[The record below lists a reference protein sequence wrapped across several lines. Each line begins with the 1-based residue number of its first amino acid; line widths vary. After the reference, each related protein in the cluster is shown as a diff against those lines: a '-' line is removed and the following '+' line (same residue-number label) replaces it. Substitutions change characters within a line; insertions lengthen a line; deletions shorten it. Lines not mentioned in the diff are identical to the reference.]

1 MLENM
6 LNLESFGII
15 IILYLIG
22 SIPFA
27 ILTSKIFDLPDPR
40 TFGSKN
46 PGATNVLRS
55 GNKFA
60 ALFTLVGDALK
71 GFIPMIYMMSCDYEI
86 YELYLISFTILIG
99 HCFPVTLG
107 FKGGKGVATSL
118 GILLALSPL
127 VALMVIITWAIIYYL
142 FKVSGVSAL
151 IGFLLLPFFMFSIGS
166 DSYMIMISFVNVI
179 FIYLTHKKN
188 ILEFLSSQ
196 T

>member
-60 ALFTLVGDALK
+60 ALFTLAGDALK

-127 VALMVIITWAIIYYL
+127 VAIMVIMTWTIIYYL
-142 FKVSGVSAL
+142 FKISGVSAL
-151 IGFLLLPFFMFSIGS
+151 IGFLLLPFFMFLINS

-188 ILEFLSSQ
+188 ILEFLSGQ

>member
-1 MLENM
+1 MLDNM

-27 ILTSKIFDLPDPR
+27 ILTSKIFALPDPR

-60 ALFTLVGDALK
+60 ALFTLAGDALK

-127 VALMVIITWAIIYYL
+127 VAIMVIMTWVIIYYL
-142 FKVSGVSAL
+142 FKISGVSAL
-151 IGFLLLPFFMFSIGS
+151 IGFLLLPFFMFLVNS
-166 DSYMIMISFVNVI
+166 DNYMVMISFMNVI

>member
-60 ALFTLVGDALK
+60 ALFTLAGDALK
-71 GFIPMIYMMSCDYEI
+71 GFIPMIYMISCDYEI

-127 VALMVIITWAIIYYL
+127 VAIMVIMTWVIIYYL
-142 FKVSGVSAL
+142 FKISGVSAL
-151 IGFLLLPFFMFSIGS
+151 IGFLLLPFFMFLINS
-166 DSYMIMISFVNVI
+166 DNYMVMISFMNVI

-188 ILEFLSSQ
+188 ILDFLSIQ

>member
-60 ALFTLVGDALK
+60 ALFTLAGDALK

-127 VALMVIITWAIIYYL
+127 VAIMVIMTWAIIYYL
-142 FKVSGVSAL
+142 FIISGVSAL
-151 IGFLLLPFFMFSIGS
+151 FGFLLLPFFMFLINS

-188 ILEFLSSQ
+188 ILEFLSGQ

>member
-6 LNLESFGII
+6 LNLESFSII

-22 SIPFA
+22 TIPFA

-60 ALFTLVGDALK
+60 AFFTLAGDALK

-127 VALMVIITWAIIYYL
+127 VAIMVIMTWAIIYYL
-142 FKVSGVSAL
+142 FKISGVSAL
-151 IGFLLLPFFMFSIGS
+151 IGFLLLPFFMFLINS
-166 DSYMIMISFVNVI
+166 DSYMVMISFVNVI
-179 FIYLTHKKN
+179 FIYLTHKK
-188 ILEFLSSQ
+188 IS
-196 T
+196 

>member
-6 LNLESFGII
+6 LNLESFSII

-22 SIPFA
+22 TIPFA

-60 ALFTLVGDALK
+60 AFFTLAGDALK

-127 VALMVIITWAIIYYL
+127 VAIMVIMTWAIIYYL

-151 IGFLLLPFFMFSIGS
+151 IGFLLLPFFMFLINS

-188 ILEFLSSQ
+188 ILEFLSGQ

>member
-60 ALFTLVGDALK
+60 ALFTLAGDALK

-127 VALMVIITWAIIYYL
+127 VAIMVIMTWAIIYYL
-142 FKVSGVSAL
+142 FKISGVSAL
-151 IGFLLLPFFMFSIGS
+151 IGFLLLPFFMFLINS

-188 ILEFLSSQ
+188 ILEFLSGQ

>member
-6 LNLESFGII
+6 LNLESFSII

-22 SIPFA
+22 TIPFA

-60 ALFTLVGDALK
+60 AFFTLAGDALK

-127 VALMVIITWAIIYYL
+127 VAIMVIMTWAIIYYL
-142 FKVSGVSAL
+142 FKISGVSAL
-151 IGFLLLPFFMFSIGS
+151 IGFLLLPFFMFLINS
-166 DSYMIMISFVNVI
+166 DSYMVMISFVNVI

-188 ILEFLSSQ
+188 ILEFLSGQ

>member
-6 LNLESFGII
+6 LNLESFSII

-22 SIPFA
+22 TIPFA

-60 ALFTLVGDALK
+60 AFFTLAGDALK

-127 VALMVIITWAIIYYL
+127 VAIMVIMTWAIIYYL
-142 FKVSGVSAL
+142 FKISGVSAL
-151 IGFLLLPFFMFSIGS
+151 IGFLLLPFFMFLINS

-188 ILEFLSSQ
+188 ILEFLSGQ

>member
-6 LNLESFGII
+6 LNLESFSII

-22 SIPFA
+22 TIPFA

-60 ALFTLVGDALK
+60 AFFTLAGDALK

-86 YELYLISFTILIG
+86 YKLYLISFTILIG

-127 VALMVIITWAIIYYL
+127 VAIMVIMTWAIIYYL
-142 FKVSGVSAL
+142 FKISGVSAL
-151 IGFLLLPFFMFSIGS
+151 IGFLLLPFFMFLINS

-188 ILEFLSSQ
+188 ILEFLSGQ

>member
-6 LNLESFGII
+6 LNLESFSII

-22 SIPFA
+22 TIPFA

-60 ALFTLVGDALK
+60 AFFTLAGDALK

-127 VALMVIITWAIIYYL
+127 VAIMVIMTWVLIYYL
-142 FKVSGVSAL
+142 FKISGVSAL
-151 IGFLLLPFFMFSIGS
+151 IGFLLLPFFMFLINS
-166 DSYMIMISFVNVI
+166 DNYMVMISFVNVI

-196 T
+196 S

>member
-6 LNLESFGII
+6 LNLESFSII

-22 SIPFA
+22 TIPFA

-60 ALFTLVGDALK
+60 AFFTLAGDALK

-127 VALMVIITWAIIYYL
+127 VAIMVIMTWVIIYYL
-142 FKVSGVSAL
+142 FKISGVSAL
-151 IGFLLLPFFMFSIGS
+151 IGFLLLPFFMFLVNS
-166 DSYMIMISFVNVI
+166 DNYMVMISFMNVI

>member
-6 LNLESFGII
+6 LNLESFSII

-22 SIPFA
+22 TIPFA

-60 ALFTLVGDALK
+60 AFFTLAGDALK
-71 GFIPMIYMMSCDYEI
+71 GFIPMIYMMGCDYEI

-127 VALMVIITWAIIYYL
+127 VAIMVIMTWAIIYYL
-142 FKVSGVSAL
+142 FKISGVSAL
-151 IGFLLLPFFMFSIGS
+151 IGFLLLPFFMFLINS
-166 DSYMIMISFVNVI
+166 DSYMVMISFVNVI

-188 ILEFLSSQ
+188 ILEFLSGQ

>member
-6 LNLESFGII
+6 LNLESFSII

-22 SIPFA
+22 TIPFA
-27 ILTSKIFDLPDPR
+27 ILTSKIFDIPDPR

-60 ALFTLVGDALK
+60 AFFTLAGDALK

-127 VALMVIITWAIIYYL
+127 VAIMVIMTWAIIYYL
-142 FKVSGVSAL
+142 FKISGVSAL
-151 IGFLLLPFFMFSIGS
+151 IGFLLLPFFMFLINS

-188 ILEFLSSQ
+188 ILEFLSGQ

>member
-6 LNLESFGII
+6 LNLESFIII

-22 SIPFA
+22 TIPFA

-60 ALFTLVGDALK
+60 AFFTLAGDALK

-127 VALMVIITWAIIYYL
+127 VAIMVIMTWAIIYYL
-142 FKVSGVSAL
+142 FKISGVSAL
-151 IGFLLLPFFMFSIGS
+151 IGFLLLPFFMFLINS
-166 DSYMIMISFVNVI
+166 DSYMVMISFVNVI

-188 ILEFLSSQ
+188 ILEFLSGQ

>member
-60 ALFTLVGDALK
+60 ALFTLAGDALK
-71 GFIPMIYMMSCDYEI
+71 GFIPMIYLS
-86 YELYLISFTILIG
+86 LI
-99 HCFPVTLG
+99 H
-107 FKGGKGVATSL
+107 
-118 GILLALSPL
+118 
-127 VALMVIITWAIIYYL
+127 
-142 FKVSGVSAL
+142 
-151 IGFLLLPFFMFSIGS
+151 
-166 DSYMIMISFVNVI
+166 ISEPTRP
-179 FIYLTHKKN
+179 Y
-188 ILEFLSSQ
+188 
-196 T
+196 